1 VFSFKTYLYSMAEIR
16 DEGSGEALASAI
28 EGLKEGSVPR
38 MNSYKKEVVWGQTVK
53 AFLRAGT

>member
-1 VFSFKTYLYSMAEIR
+1 MAEIR
-16 DEGSGEALASAI
+16 DEGSGEALATAI

-53 AFLRAGT
+53 AFLRAGA